1 MRAGLTLIGVGL
13 ILIGIAFLLPTLF
26 LLQSGALAGAG
37 LLAPS
42 LGGLSGLGTIII
54 GIGVIVIGQN
64 THSP

>member
-13 ILIGIAFLLPTLF
+13 ILIGIALFVPTLF
-26 LLQSGALAGAG
+26 ALQSGALAGAG

-42 LGGLSGLGTIII
+42 IGGLIGLGTVII

-64 THSP
+64 THSH

>member
-37 LLAPS
+37 LLASS